1 MICSKILFLIMME
14 LNMKNLSRI
23 IVFLFILLLVSC
35 VPEAN
40 KKCKENEV
48 LQNGVCVINGQNLS
62 CGDTPNNGTE
72 SRTAYSVS
80 SVPSSQ
86 SCSTYQQSQ
95 TRTCTNG
102 VWSAW
107 SGTYQNLTC
116 TVQAASACGNT
127 ASGGT
132 ESRIA
137 YSLSSVPYG
146 QSCSTY
152 QQSQTRTC
160 TNGVWSAWSGVYQNL
175 TCTVQAASACGST
188 ANGGT
193 ESRIAYSV
201 SSVPSG
207 QSCSA
212 YQQSQTRT
220 CTNGVW
226 SAWSGT
232 YQNLTCVQSAS
243 ACGNTASG
251 AYELRTMY
259 QVANVSEGST
269 CVSQIQQRLCTNG
282 QFGSWSGT
290 YTQTKCTVSRVRY
303 EQATVAV
310 AGGCHPETQLMTCEA
325 GLCGAWVPN
334 HYSYASCVVAA
345 GAGCTQVSFSW
356 TPNTESILLGYKIHQ
371 GDASMTFT
379 KHHDVGLPATVN
391 NLVGATVTG
400 VFESGKTYYFAA
412 TAYGSG
418 NVESGYSAQVS
429 WTCLE

>member
-14 LNMKNLSRI
+14 LNMKNLPRI

-35 VPEAN
+35 VPDAN

-48 LQNGVCVINGQNLS
+48 LQNGVCVVNGQNLS

-116 TVQAASACGNT
+116 TVQA
-127 ASGGT
+127 
-132 ESRIA
+132 
-137 YSLSSVPYG
+137 
-146 QSCSTY
+146 
-152 QQSQTRTC
+152 
-160 TNGVWSAWSGVYQNL
+160 
-175 TCTVQAASACGST
+175 
-188 ANGGT
+188 
-193 ESRIAYSV
+193 
-201 SSVPSG
+201 
-207 QSCSA
+207 
-212 YQQSQTRT
+212 
-220 CTNGVW
+220 
-226 SAWSGT
+226 
-232 YQNLTCVQSAS
+232 AS